1 MTAPSGAG
9 HHRRLKLLSYNIQ
22 GGASVRRYRQY
33 VTRGWQHV
41 LPHPS
46 KRRNL
51 DQVAELVARYDIIA
65 LQEADAGSLRSGFQ
79 NQVQYLA
86 EKAAFPYW
94 SHQSNRRVGRIVE
107 VSNGLLSRP
116 QPSRVIDHKLPGAIP
131 GRGALEVTY
140 GKSEDGLTVVIA
152 HLALTAGGRR
162 RQIDYL
168 VEMLE
173 GREHVVLMGDFNT
186 QADSTEMRS
195 LFARTGLM
203 APPLSLETFPS
214 WQPRRAIDHVLVSR
228 SITPVAYEIPLI
240 DVSDHLPVAL
250 SVELPEGCEYLA
262 AGD

>member
-1 MTAPSGAG
+1 MPADQGADND
-9 HHRRLKLLSYNIQ
+9 RRLKLLSYNIQ

-51 DQVAELVARYDIIA
+51 DQVAELVSRYDIIA

-94 SHQSNRRVGRIVE
+94 SHQSNRRVGRLVE

-116 QPSRVIDHKLPGAIP
+116 QPSHVIDHKLPGAIP

-140 GKSEDGLTVVIA
+140 GSPEHGLTVVIA
-152 HLALTAGGRR
+152 HLALTASGRR

-173 GREHVVLMGDFNT
+173 GRDHVVLMGDLNT
-186 QADSTEMRS
+186 QADSPEMRS
-195 LFARTGLM
+195 LFTRTPLQP
-203 APPLSLETFPS
+203 PPLSLETFPS
-214 WQPRRAIDHVLVSR
+214 WQPRRAIDHVLVSG

-250 SVELPEGCEYLA
+250 SVVLPDDCDYRPA
-262 AGD
+262 AE